1 MADKRTVKNIEIER
15 SGIEL
20 FLMTVKDF
28 IKNNRRHV
36 KFISFGLL
44 AVIIVS
50 ISLFIFAESSS
61 SSSLKKY
68 ETIID
73 TYRMNPGDRSVK
85 DRTINDLRDFIK
97 NTRFGHAHQMS
108 FYILGNLL
116 YEDSKFAEAY
126 DMFKTFIDKSSS
138 DEIFIPIAVN
148 KASVCLEEQGKTD
161 EALALLLQF
170 EDGDEDS
177 IMLDQILYNTGRLY
191 AVKGDRAKSRE
202 YYTKVMKNYPDS
214 VFSERAKERLFLQG
228 AAK

>member
-44 AVIIVS
+44 SVIIVS

-73 TYRMNPGDRSVK
+73 TYRMNPGDRTVK

-97 NTRFGHAHQMS
+97 STRFGHAHQMS

-126 DMFKTFIDKSSS
+126 DMFKKFIDKSSS

-148 KASVCLEEQGKTD
+148 KAAVCLEEQGKTD
-161 EALALLLQF
+161 EALALLLKF
-170 EDGDEDS
+170 EEGHEDS
-177 IMLDQILYNTGRLY
+177 IALDHILYNTGRLY

-228 AAK
+228 SVK